1 MSATRARPKAQG
13 GPSRSIAGP
22 PLRGRDSGPAVVPGD
37 LDASLLYQAIS
48 AADGVE
54 PMPPKAKLPAS
65 VVADFR
71 QWITIGAPDPR
82 EVTNVGSAAA
92 RSNCSRE

>member
-1 MSATRARPKAQG
+1 M
-13 GPSRSIAGP
+13 
-22 PLRGRDSGPAVVPGD
+22 PGD
-37 LDASLLYQAIS
+37 LEASLLYQAIS

-71 QWITIGAPDPR
+71 QWITMGAPTRARDNGRTSHCPPR
-82 EVTNVGSAAA
+82 PAN
-92 RSNCSRE
+92 SRDWWSLKPL